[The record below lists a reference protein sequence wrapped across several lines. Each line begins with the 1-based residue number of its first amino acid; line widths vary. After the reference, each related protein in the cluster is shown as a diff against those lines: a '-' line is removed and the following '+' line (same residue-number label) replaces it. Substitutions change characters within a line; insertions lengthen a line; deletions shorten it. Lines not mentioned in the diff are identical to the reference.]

1 MARETVGLKIDID
14 SRSAATAARR
24 MDALGAAGGRVG
36 RGLKVAGAAFAAIGI
51 AATVAA
57 GAILRMTME
66 IAEQSDEIAKNA
78 ARLGLSTEAYQEFGH
93 AIELSGG
100 TMEEVDGAFRKLSAN
115 MLDLQ
120 QGSAMAADAFGELGS
135 GVDVLANGQLRS
147 VDAVLADIADEF
159 AAMPD
164 GAEKSAR
171 AMEIF
176 GRAGTRLI
184 PLLNSGADGIAAMR
198 QEAHDLGL
206 VISSETAA
214 AAEALN
220 DDLTRLRGAASGL
233 SRDLAT
239 ELIPRIRDVVG
250 DFQNFTDELEESNV
264 DLNMLAREGMDAVIE
279 GAKIMAIAVLRSV
292 EAVLFLRESYMLARD
307 EFVGFVNTMGAIAG
321 RIPSANFQVL
331 ARIIRG
337 MDLQVTDPAT
347 VAADISNMREISSNL
362 EALVGKIAAI
372 GGTSSRARRA
382 VREITDA
389 MEDLLDIQ
397 SPPADDPDPLGPVRE
412 SAEEATSA
420 LEDLTSVMEVGFS
433 IAFARAID
441 LSRKM
446 GESMRTEVEIAKEL
460 RAIAGQRKSEGNEKL
475 LEASRIQAEM
485 AEELNQIQEM
495 GATAIRGLV
504 SGLSGLSMAAV
515 WKKDSDA
522 LRQFGLN
529 LGKMLVQLGTM
540 AVAYAAIAALG
551 TAFPIL
557 IPLLGKPTASPLLA
571 VAGLGA
577 IAAGAALGAAIPR
590 GGGGAGAP
598 SEDGAGGGESVI
610 NRTTVYNVSLG
621 AGMPA
626 RGMSRALLESVGAGI
641 EQGV

>member
-24 MDALGAAGGRVG
+24 MDDLGAAGGRVG

-57 GAILRMTME
+57 GAILRMTMQ
-66 IAEQSDEIAKNA
+66 IAEQADEIGKTS
-78 ARLGLSTEAYQEFGH
+78 RGLGITTTAYQDLSH
-93 AIELSGG
+93 ALDLSGSSI
-100 TMEEVDGAFRKLSAN
+100 EGAAGGFRRLSAN
-115 MLDLQ
+115 LLDAQ
-120 QGSAMAADAFGELGS
+120 QGVLTAVDAFGELGVEAQTAE
-135 GVDVLANGQLRS
+135 GEMRS
-147 VDAVLADIADEF
+147 FDAVLGDIADEF

-164 GAEKSAR
+164 GAEKTGR
-171 AMEIF
+171 AMELF
-176 GRAGTRLI
+176 GRSGTALI
-184 PLLNSGADGIAAMR
+184 PMLNAGSAGIAEMR

-206 VISSETAA
+206 VLSNELVI

-220 DDLTRLRGAASGL
+220 DDLTRLKGSLRGVANG
-233 SRDLAT
+233 LAT
-239 ELIPRIRDVVG
+239 ELIPRIREVVG

-307 EFVGFVNTMGAIAG
+307 EFVGFVNTMGEIARHIPTAQFQIIG
-321 RIPSANFQVL
+321 RLVGA
-331 ARIIRG
+331 

-347 VAADISNMREISSNL
+347 VAADISNMREVSGSL
-362 EALVGKIAAI
+362 EALVGKIEAI

-397 SPPADDPDPLGPVRE
+397 SAPAADPDPLGPVRE

-420 LEDLTSVMEVGFS
+420 LEDLTSVMEVGLS
-433 IAFARAID
+433 VAYARAID
-441 LSRKM
+441 MSRKM
-446 GESMRTEVEIAKEL
+446 GESMRAEVEIAKEL
-460 RAIAGQRKSEGNEKL
+460 RALAGQRKSEGNEKL

-515 WKKDSDA
+515 WEKDSDA

-540 AVAYAAIAALG
+540 AVAYAGVAALA
-551 TAFPIL
+551 TAFPVLAPIL
-557 IPLLGKPTASPLLA
+557 GNPAAAPGLA

-577 IAAGAALGAAIPR
+577 IAAGAALGATIPR
-590 GGGGAGAP
+590 GGGAPTAPGAATTEGPTTTTNIYQVSFDSLTPAR
-598 SEDGAGGGESVI
+598 AR
-610 NRTTVYNVSLG
+610 NRAMVESLG
-621 AGMPA
+621 
-626 RGMSRALLESVGAGI
+626 SSVESGA
-641 EQGV
+641 